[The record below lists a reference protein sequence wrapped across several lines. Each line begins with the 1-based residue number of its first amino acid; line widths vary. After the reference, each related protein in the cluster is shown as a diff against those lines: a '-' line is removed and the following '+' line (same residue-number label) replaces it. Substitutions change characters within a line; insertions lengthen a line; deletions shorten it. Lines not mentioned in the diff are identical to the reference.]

1 MDQHIQSYKEKL
13 IETLSDKKINKQIE
27 KLYNELF
34 IAWKNK
40 KNIFLCGNGG
50 SAGNAIHVANDLL
63 YGAGIKNK
71 SGLKIEALTANPS
84 TITCLANDIGYES
97 IFSEQLKVKANENDV
112 LIVFSGSGN
121 SVNVTK
127 ALEEEIG

>member
-40 KNIFLCGNGG
+40 RIFFYVEMKWCWKCH
-50 SAGNAIHVANDLL
+50 S
-63 YGAGIKNK
+63 
-71 SGLKIEALTANPS
+71 
-84 TITCLANDIGYES
+84 
-97 IFSEQLKVKANENDV
+97 
-112 LIVFSGSGN
+112 
-121 SVNVTK
+121 
-127 ALEEEIG
+127 

>member
-50 SAGNAIHVANDLL
+50 SAGNAIHVANDSFIWGR
-63 YGAGIKNK
+63 Y
-71 SGLKIEALTANPS
+71 
-84 TITCLANDIGYES
+84 
-97 IFSEQLKVKANENDV
+97 
-112 LIVFSGSGN
+112 
-121 SVNVTK
+121 
-127 ALEEEIG
+127 